1 MGSVAAGA
9 LVVGTSLLVVFALAT
24 QALDYQLESSLNE
37 LEKSSE
43 PSPVMRFT
51 KVQNI
56 EEAVTEITVT
66 NRGEGIVCL
75 TTPCELRL
83 DTGGSQIPVGEFTA
97 EFSLCNGCHTGAN
110 KEVDTV
116 TITNH
121 GSYLYTTTSTLSL
134 YVSNP
139 DTSTTPPVF
148 TFSVESIIYAN
159 VANIGVTNIDTSE
172 SWVTIDGENIFQF
185 DDLLSFAGGP
195 SNQLNPPNSTDDF
208 PIMYPGEVFTMQHL
222 TGGSVAKERITLV
235 SDGVIAA
242 SAI

>member
-37 LEKSSE
+37 LEKSNE
-43 PSPVMRFT
+43 PSPNMRFT

-56 EEAVTEITVT
+56 EEAVTEITVDDD
-66 NRGEGIVCL
+66 GKDIVC
-75 TTPCELRL
+75 TGVCQLRL
-83 DTGGSQIPVGEFTA
+83 GSGGSPPSVGDFAATFTLQGGD
-97 EFSLCNGCHTGAN
+97 S
-110 KEVDTV
+110 EVGTV

-134 YVSNP
+134 YVSNLNSFTDQP
-139 DTSTTPPVF
+139 IF
-148 TFSVESIIYAN
+148 TFAVESIIYAN

-172 SWVTIDGENIFQF
+172 SWITIDGENIFQF
-185 DDLLSFAGGP
+185 DDLLSFADGP
-195 SNQLNPPNSTDDF
+195 SNQLTINSTDDF

>member
-37 LEKSSE
+37 LEKSNE
-43 PSPVMRFT
+43 PSPLMRFRS
-51 KVQNI
+51 VQNI

-66 NRGEGIVCL
+66 NDGKDIVCFA
-75 TTPCELRL
+75 TCQLRL
-83 DTGGSQIPVGEFTA
+83 GSGGTPPSVGDFTA
-97 EFSLCNGCHTGAN
+97 TFTLQGVDN
-110 KEVDTV
+110 EVDTV

-134 YVSNP
+134 YVSNVNTVTVSP
-139 DTSTTPPVF
+139 TF

-159 VANIGVTNIDTSE
+159 VANIGVTNIDTSG
-172 SWVTIDGENIFQF
+172 SWVTIDGEDIFQF
-185 DDLLSFAGGP
+185 DDLLSFADGP
-195 SNQLNPPNSTDDF
+195 SNQLTSTNSTDDF
-208 PIMYPGEVFTMQHL
+208 PTMYPGEVFTIQHL

-242 SAI
+242 SDI

>member
-37 LEKSSE
+37 LEKSNE
-43 PSPVMRFT
+43 PSPNMRFRS
-51 KVQNI
+51 VQNI
-56 EEAVTEITVT
+56 EEAVTGITVT
-66 NRGEGIVCL
+66 NDGEDIVCAGA
-75 TTPCELRL
+75 CQLRL
-83 DTGGSQIPVGEFTA
+83 GSGGSPPSVGDFAATFTLQGGD
-97 EFSLCNGCHTGAN
+97 S
-110 KEVDTV
+110 EVGTV

-134 YVSNP
+134 YVSNLNSFTDQP
-139 DTSTTPPVF
+139 IF
-148 TFSVESIIYAN
+148 TFAVESIIYAN

-172 SWVTIDGENIFQF
+172 SWITIDGENIFQF
-185 DDLLSFAGGP
+185 DDLLSFADGP
-195 SNQLNPPNSTDDF
+195 SNQLTINSTDDF

-222 TGGSVAKERITLV
+222 TGGSDAKERITLV

-242 SAI
+242 SDI

>member
-37 LEKSSE
+37 LEKSNE
-43 PSPVMRFT
+43 PSPNMRFT

-56 EEAVTEITVT
+56 EEAVTEITVDDD
-66 NRGEGIVCL
+66 GKDIVC
-75 TTPCELRL
+75 TGVCQLRL
-83 DTGGSQIPVGEFTA
+83 GSGGSPPSVGDFAATFTLQGGD
-97 EFSLCNGCHTGAN
+97 S
-110 KEVDTV
+110 EVGTV

-121 GSYLYTTTSTLSL
+121 GSYLYTTTSSLSL
-134 YVSNP
+134 YVSNVNSVTQSP
-139 DTSTTPPVF
+139 IF

-172 SWVTIDGENIFQF
+172 SWVTIDGENIFRF
-185 DDLLSFAGGP
+185 DDLLSFEDGPGP
-195 SNQLNPPNSTDDF
+195 SDQLTINSTDDF
-208 PIMYPGEVFTMQHL
+208 PIMYPGEVFTIQHL

-242 SAI
+242 SDI

>member
-1 MGSVAAGA
+1 
-9 LVVGTSLLVVFALAT
+9 
-24 QALDYQLESSLNE
+24 
-37 LEKSSE
+37 
-43 PSPVMRFT
+43 RFT

-56 EEAVTEITVT
+56 EEAVTEITVDDD
-66 NRGEGIVCL
+66 GKDIVC
-75 TTPCELRL
+75 TGVCQLRL
-83 DTGGSQIPVGEFTA
+83 GSGGSPPSVGDFAATFTLQGGD
-97 EFSLCNGCHTGAN
+97 S
-110 KEVDTV
+110 EVGTV

-134 YVSNP
+134 YVSNLNSFTDQP
-139 DTSTTPPVF
+139 IF
-148 TFSVESIIYAN
+148 TFAVESIIYAN

-172 SWVTIDGENIFQF
+172 SWITIDGENIFQF
-185 DDLLSFAGGP
+185 DDLLSFADGP
-195 SNQLNPPNSTDDF
+195 SNQLTINSTDDF

>member
-83 DTGGSQIPVGEFTA
+83 DTGGSQIPVGQFTA
-97 EFSLCNGCHTGAN
+97 EFSLCNGCKAGKN
-110 KEVDTV
+110 NEVDTV

-134 YVSNP
+134 YVSNL
-139 DTSTTPPVF
+139 DSSTTPPAF
-148 TFSVESIIYAN
+148 TFSEESIIYAN

-185 DDLLSFAGGP
+185 DDLLSFADGP
-195 SNQLNPPNSTDDF
+195 SNQLTINSTDDF

>member
-37 LEKSSE
+37 LEKSNE
-43 PSPVMRFT
+43 PSPNMRFRS
-51 KVQNI
+51 VQNI
-56 EEAVTEITVT
+56 EEAVTGITVT
-66 NRGEGIVCL
+66 NDGKDIVC
-75 TTPCELRL
+75 TGVCQLRL
-83 DTGGSQIPVGEFTA
+83 GSGGTPPSVGDFTA
-97 EFSLCNGCHTGAN
+97 TFTLQGGNS
-110 KEVDTV
+110 EVGTV

-121 GSYLYTTTSTLSL
+121 GSYLYTTTSSLSL
-134 YVSNP
+134 YVSNVNSVTISP
-139 DTSTTPPVF
+139 TF

-185 DDLLSFAGGP
+185 DDLLSFADGP
-195 SNQLNPPNSTDDF
+195 SNQLTINSTDDF
-208 PIMYPGEVFTMQHL
+208 PTMYPGEVFTIQHL
-222 TGGSVAKERITLV
+222 TGGSDAKERITLV

-242 SAI
+242 SDI

>member
-37 LEKSSE
+37 LEKSNE
-43 PSPVMRFT
+43 PSPNMRFRS
-51 KVQNI
+51 VQNI
-56 EEAVTEITVT
+56 EEAVTGITVT
-66 NRGEGIVCL
+66 NDGENIVC
-75 TTPCELRL
+75 TGTCQLRL
-83 DTGGSQIPVGEFTA
+83 GSGGTPPSVGDFTA
-97 EFSLCNGCHTGAN
+97 TFTLQGGNS
-110 KEVDTV
+110 EVGTV

-121 GSYLYTTTSTLSL
+121 GSYLYTTTSSLSL
-134 YVSNP
+134 YVSNVNSVTISP
-139 DTSTTPPVF
+139 TF

-185 DDLLSFAGGP
+185 DDLLSFADGP
-195 SNQLNPPNSTDDF
+195 SNQLTINSTDDF
-208 PIMYPGEVFTMQHL
+208 PTMYPGEVFTIQHL
-222 TGGSVAKERITLV
+222 TGGSDAKERITLV

-242 SAI
+242 SDI